1 MKSTTAENK
10 IAPPAS
16 AYQTGVVKV
25 FTFLGFMTLIAR
37 AQWGGGGGTTKNK
50 NATNA
55 TRYWHRRELL
65 TVISSLLV
73 VGSSRLRS

>member
-37 AQWGGGGGTTKNK
+37 AQWGGEGVQQKIKMRQMRQDTGVAAN
-50 NATNA
+50 
-55 TRYWHRRELL
+55 Y
-65 TVISSLLV
+65 SP
-73 VGSSRLRS
+73 